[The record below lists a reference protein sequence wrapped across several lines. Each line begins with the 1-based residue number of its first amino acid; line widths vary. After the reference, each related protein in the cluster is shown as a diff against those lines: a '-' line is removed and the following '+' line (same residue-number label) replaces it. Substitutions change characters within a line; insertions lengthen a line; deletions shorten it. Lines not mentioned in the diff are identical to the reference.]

1 MGIQASIC
9 IGDGG
14 AQRPCC
20 PVCIYADPGQL
31 ERLNTSSGSVYRPGQ
46 RVEYSISGR
55 QRRLPATVK
64 KINDDLTMNLSVGSG
79 EIRSHV
85 SPHKVRT
92 PDHKRAVL
100 PPKPVYADD
109 ALRRVQTVSGTHYTA
124 GDRIEYSSRWQADWV
139 PASVES
145 VNRDGTLNI
154 KCSDG
159 TVHNWVN
166 SHKVRHMQ

>member
-1 MGIQASIC
+1 MKKVHEAALIWHSCDRPPNRVAIRTLPVIC
-9 IGDGG
+9 KH
-14 AQRPCC
+14 AP
-20 PVCIYADPGQL
+20 
-31 ERLNTSSGSVYRPGQ
+31 
-46 RVEYSISGR
+46 
-55 QRRLPATVK
+55 
-64 KINDDLTMNLSVGSG
+64 
-79 EIRSHV
+79 
-85 SPHKVRT
+85 
-92 PDHKRAVL
+92 
-100 PPKPVYADD
+100 